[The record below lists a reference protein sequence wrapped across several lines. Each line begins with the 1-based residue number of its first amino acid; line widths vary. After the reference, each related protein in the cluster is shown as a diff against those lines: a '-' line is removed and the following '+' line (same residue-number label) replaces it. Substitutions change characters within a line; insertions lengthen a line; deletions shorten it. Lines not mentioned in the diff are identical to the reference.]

1 MKYFIIGF
9 AVTLSSLIAADI
21 ILRKTITYAR
31 AFGGSEMIGHN
42 YIFF

>member
-21 ILRKTITYAR
+21 ILRKTIR
-31 AFGGSEMIGHN
+31 KEKPN
-42 YIFF
+42 V